1 MRTMAIAGAIIL
13 LGACSASGAQGDQA
27 GHHAQ
32 RSFQVGAFDKI
43 ALSGS
48 PDVVV
53 TVGGAPAVRAEGD
66 AATVERLEITVENG
80 QLHIGLRNGG
90 SWSWFGHHDGV
101 TVYVTAPA
109 LSAASIA
116 GSGDMRIDRAE
127 GPRFTGSVSGSGG
140 LTVAA
145 VRAPETSFSLT
156 GSGDVRASGAAQH
169 ASLSIVGSGDI
180 DLSGLQA
187 TDANISLTGS
197 GDASIHASGTAAVEL
212 MGSGDV
218 TVTGGAHCTISK
230 AGSGDVHCGA

>member
-13 LGACSASGAQGDQA
+13 LGACSASGAQGNEA
-27 GHHAQ
+27 RHHAQ
-32 RSFQVGAFDKI
+32 RNFPVGAFDKI

-66 AATVERLEITVENG
+66 ADAVERLEVTVENG
-80 QLHIGLRNGG
+80 QLHIGFRNGG
-90 SWSWFGHHDGV
+90 GWSWFGHHDSV
-101 TVYVTAPA
+101 TVYVTAPSLA
-109 LSAASIA
+109 AASIA
-116 GSGDMRIDRAE
+116 GSGDMRVDRAE
-127 GPRFTGSVSGSGG
+127 GARFTGSVSGSGG

-145 VRAPETSFSLT
+145 LRAPETSFSLT
-156 GSGDVRASGAAQH
+156 GSGDVRASGTAQH

-180 DLSGLQA
+180 DLSGLQTGDA
-187 TDANISLTGS
+187 TISLTGS
-197 GDASIHASGTAAVEL
+197 GDASIHASGAATVQL

-230 AGSGDVHCGA
+230 AGSGDVRCG

>member
-1 MRTMAIAGAIIL
+1 MRSLAIAGAVVL
-13 LGACSASGAQGDQA
+13 LGACSASGAQGNEA
-27 GHHAQ
+27 RHHAQ
-32 RSFQVGAFDKI
+32 RNFPVGTFDKI

-53 TVGGAPAVRAEGD
+53 TVGGAPSVRAEGD
-66 AATVERLEITVENG
+66 ARTVERLEVTVENG
-80 QLHIGLRNGG
+80 QLHIGLRNGA

-101 TVYVTAPA
+101 TVYVTAPSLA
-109 LSAASIA
+109 AASIA

-156 GSGDVRASGAAQH
+156 GSGDVRASGASQH

-187 TDANISLTGS
+187 ADANISLTGS
-197 GDASIHASGTAAVEL
+197 GDASIHATGTAAVEL

-230 AGSGDVHCGA
+230 AGSGDVRCGT

>member
-1 MRTMAIAGAIIL
+1 MRSLAIAGAVII
-13 LGACSASGAQGDQA
+13 LGACHASGAQGNEA
-27 GHHAQ
+27 RHHAQ
-32 RSFQVGAFDKI
+32 RTFQVGAFDKI

-53 TVGGAPAVRAEGD
+53 AVGGAPSVRAEGD
-66 AATVERLEITVENG
+66 SSMVERLEVTVENG
-80 QLHIGLRNGG
+80 QLHIGVRNGG

-101 TVYVTAPA
+101 TVYVTVPSLA
-109 LSAASIA
+109 AASVA

-145 VRAPETSFSLT
+145 LQAPEAAFSLT
-156 GSGDVRASGAAQH
+156 GSGDVRAAGTAQH

-180 DLSGLQA
+180 DLSGLQTGDA
-187 TDANISLTGS
+187 TVSLTGS
-197 GDASIHASGTAAVEL
+197 GDASIHATGTAAVEL

-230 AGSGDVHCGA
+230 AGSGDVRCG